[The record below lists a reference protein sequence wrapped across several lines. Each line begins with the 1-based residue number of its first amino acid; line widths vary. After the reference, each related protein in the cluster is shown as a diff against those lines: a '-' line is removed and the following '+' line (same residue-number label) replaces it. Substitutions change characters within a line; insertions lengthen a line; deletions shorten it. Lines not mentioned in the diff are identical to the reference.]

1 MTFRTWWIYFLFLL
15 LILMLVGLGAGSY
28 ILYRQQRTLRDLAE
42 DTHLLMLRTE
52 RLEALVQEQETRSL
66 LAQETSRQAA
76 ARKPHPKP
84 APPAKPKTKPQ
95 APAPAPK
102 PAAKPAPPPPPPP
115 AAKPQPAP
123 PASPAA
129 KSQPPTP
136 AAPAAKPQPAAAESV
151 EAELV
156 EPTSSDVVAIRD
168 IRVRRRG
175 GELLVYFN
183 VTNKRPPSEKAVGY
197 ATLIMRGTRGGK
209 PWIEAWPPM
218 RLSPLGRPINYRR
231 GTPFSVQYRRPLK
244 ATFVVADKKF
254 ERMEFVVYSRKGE
267 LILVHSLPL
276 PPEAGGQSRGKTN
289 TGAKTP

>member
-1 MTFRTWWIYFLFLL
+1 MEILLVRKSGPVQSMTFRTWWIYFLFML
-15 LILMLVGLGAGSY
+15 LILMLLGLGAGSY

-52 RLEALVQEQETRSL
+52 RLEALVQEQETRTL
-66 LAQETSRQAA
+66 LAQEAARQAA
-76 ARKPHPKP
+76 AQKPVPK
-84 APPAKPKTKPQ
+84 AAAPAKPKPQ
-95 APAPAPK
+95 PPAPAPK
-102 PAAKPAPPPPPPP
+102 ATKPAPPPPPP
-115 AAKPQPAP
+115 AP
-123 PASPAA
+123 PAP
-129 KSQPPTP
+129 KP
-136 AAPAAKPQPAAAESV
+136 APAAKPQPAAAKSP

-168 IRVRRRG
+168 IKVRRRG

-197 ATLIMRGTRGGK
+197 ATLVMRGTRGGK

-218 RLSPLGRPINYRR
+218 RLSPLGRPLNYRR

-254 ERMEFVVYSRKGE
+254 ERMEFLVYSRKGE

-276 PPEAGGQSRGKTN
+276 GANNQPEGKTN
-289 TGAKTP
+289 SGTKTP